1 MKGSGCRQGGYILAA
16 LRAGLLSFIM
26 PRGASAVLGG
36 VFGGG
41 GWMEGSSGTGAD
53 KKSLMSTFEC
63 FLTATAK
70 VYFLEGRLGAGLC
83 LHPNLRF
90 P

>member
-1 MKGSGCRQGGYILAA
+1 
-16 LRAGLLSFIM
+16 
-26 PRGASAVLGG
+26 
-36 VFGGG
+36 
-41 GWMEGSSGTGAD
+41 MEGSSGTGAD

>member
-41 GWMEGSSGTGAD
+41 GGGGIQWNWGGQEKFD
-53 KKSLMSTFEC
+53 
-63 FLTATAK
+63 
-70 VYFLEGRLGAGLC
+70 VYF
-83 LHPNLRF
+83 
-90 P
+90 

>member
-36 VFGGG
+36 DGGIQWNWSGQEKFG
-41 GWMEGSSGTGAD
+41 
-53 KKSLMSTFEC
+53 
-63 FLTATAK
+63 
-70 VYFLEGRLGAGLC
+70 VYF
-83 LHPNLRF
+83 
-90 P
+90 

>member
-41 GWMEGSSGTGAD
+41 GGWRDPVELERTR
-53 KKSLMSTFEC
+53 
-63 FLTATAK
+63 K
-70 VYFLEGRLGAGLC
+70 V
-83 LHPNLRF
+83 
-90 P
+90 